1 MCIYLSTIYICLGPP
16 LMDPYGYG
24 SLTLSLTWRGRNVDA
39 GLSLVRLHVASPL
52 LAAVGSL
59 EGHLADLAL
68 ERLSFDLFPSQ
79 GGLFSWR
86 LRDSGLPFALQLG
99 I

>member
-1 MCIYLSTIYICLGPP
+1 MVHIQPP
-16 LMDPYGYG
+16 T
-24 SLTLSLTWRGRNVDA
+24 STLSLTWRGRNVDA

-59 EGHLADLAL
+59 EGHLADLAF

-79 GGLFSWR
+79 RGLFSWR